1 LLLQVC
7 INTFQRKL
15 RFINL
20 YLFKKSKAMADL
32 TTKYM
37 GLTLRNPIIIAS
49 SGLTDTFSKIAD
61 LERNGAGAIVMNSLF
76 EEQIILEA
84 EQNFKEARKNNLI
97 YAESSETLDYIDL
110 HISEK
115 ELGKYL
121 DIIKQVKKNLSI
133 PLIASVNCVSDIG
146 WTGFA
151 KQIEKA
157 GADAL
162 ELNIFIM
169 PFGFDNNCDE
179 TEQKYYKILRK
190 VKQEINIPVA
200 VKISPYSTNLGKV
213 IMNLENEGANGVV
226 LFNRFAS
233 PDIDI
238 ENIKVIT
245 AEVFSNPAEM
255 NNSLRWVA
263 ILANRLKIDIA
274 ASSGVHDGKAM
285 IKQILAGACAVQIA
299 SSLYKNGI
307 SYITEMLKYLE
318 SWMDKKG
325 FNYIDQFKGKLS
337 QEKHSHPDVYERLQF
352 MKYFGDIK

>member
-1 LLLQVC
+1 
-7 INTFQRKL
+7 
-15 RFINL
+15 
-20 YLFKKSKAMADL
+20 MADL
-32 TTKYM
+32 TSKYL
-37 GLTLRNPIIIAS
+37 GLTLRNPIIVAS
-49 SGLTDTFSKIAD
+49 SGLTDSFDKIAD
-61 LERNGAGAIVMNSLF
+61 LERNGAGAVVLKSLF
-76 EEQIILEA
+76 EEQILLEA
-84 EQNFKEARKNNLI
+84 EYNLKEAGKNRLI
-97 YAESSETLDYIDL
+97 YDQFSETLDYIDI
-110 HISEK
+110 HIRDK

-121 DIIKQVKKNLSI
+121 DIIKQVKKELTI

-179 TEQKYYKILRK
+179 IEQKYYKILRK

-200 VKISPYSTNLGKV
+200 VKISPYFANLGKV
-213 IMNLENEGANGVV
+213 ILNLESEGANGVV
-226 LFNRFAS
+226 LFNRFTS

-238 ENIKVIT
+238 ENINVTI
-245 AEVFSNPAEM
+245 AEVLSSPFEM
-255 NNSLRWVA
+255 TNSLRWVA

-274 ASSGVHDGKAM
+274 ATTGIHDGKAV
-285 IKQILAGACAVQIA
+285 IKQILAGASVVQVA
-299 SSLYKNGI
+299 SSLYINGI
-307 SYITEMLKYLE
+307 SHITEMLKYIE

-325 FNYIDQFKGKLS
+325 YNYIDQFKGKLS

-352 MKYFGDIK
+352 MRYFSKLK

>member
-1 LLLQVC
+1 
-7 INTFQRKL
+7 
-15 RFINL
+15 
-20 YLFKKSKAMADL
+20 MADL

-49 SGLTDTFSKIAD
+49 SGLTDSFSKIAE
-61 LERNGAGAIVMNSLF
+61 LERNGAGAVVLKSLF

-84 EQNFKEARKNNLI
+84 EQNLKEARKNNLM
-97 YAESSETLDYIDL
+97 YAEFSETFDYIDL

-121 DIIKQVKKNLSI
+121 DIIKKVKKDLSI
-133 PLIASVNCVSDIG
+133 PLIASINCISDIG

-179 TEQKYYKILRK
+179 IEQKYYKILGK
-190 VKQEINIPVA
+190 VKQEIHIPVA
-200 VKISPYSTNLGKV
+200 VKISPYITNLGKL
-213 IMNLENEGANGVV
+213 IMNLETEGANGVV
-226 LFNRFAS
+226 LFNRFSS

-238 ENIKVIT
+238 DNIKIAA
-245 AEVFSNPAEM
+245 AEIFSNPVEM

-263 ILANRLKIDIA
+263 ILSNRLKIDIA
-274 ASSGVHDGKAM
+274 ASTGIHDGEAM
-285 IKQILAGACAVQIA
+285 IKQILAGASVVQVA
-299 SSLYKNGI
+299 SALYKNGI
-307 SYITEMLKYLE
+307 SYTTDMLKYLD

-337 QEKHSHPDVYERLQF
+337 REKTSRPDVYERLQF
-352 MKYFGDIK
+352 MKYFGKIK